1 MVSGLGS
8 GLYIQHGY
16 HLRQHHCFSRP
27 GPPVIVYSATKARF
41 QQDVLSND
49 IGAIIFDTFRSV
61 TGHSTNR
68 SEINSWVNS
77 LQCMD
82 RVLNDPAIHA
92 DAGVAIEY
100 HLPRSSKRIDFILT
114 GKDAQQT
121 ATAIRPL
128 PRIDNGKIK
137 PSKNL
142 ADSLASMLRGN
153 QEFVMVDDQKI
164 VYETALAQARQAA
177 TGARNAAP

>member
-1 MVSGLGS
+1 M
-8 GLYIQHGY
+8 H
-16 HLRQHHCFSRP
+16 
-27 GPPVIVYSATKARF
+27 
-41 QQDVLSND
+41 DVL
-49 IGAIIFDTFRSV
+49 
-61 TGHSTNR
+61 
-68 SEINSWVNS
+68 E
-77 LQCMD
+77 
-82 RVLNDPAIHA
+82 DPAIPA